1 VNGTLS
7 IIQCLRAPV
16 GGLFR
21 HVCDLTAELTDMGH
35 RVGVICDSSRAGEAD
50 EAALRALEEICDS
63 GVVRVAMSRQLGF
76 RDVTACAAVARFA
89 GQTDARIMHGHG
101 AKGGAYA
108 RLGAHRRMRKG
119 QIIRTFY
126 TPHGGSLHYSP
137 KSLQGRIFM
146 AMEKRL
152 GNKTNGLI
160 FESAYSERLY
170 KANVGPLPCEMRV
183 IPNGVKPEEF
193 YDRIA
198 DADAADFVFIG
209 ELRHLKG
216 VDILLQALAEVRK
229 SIPAKV
235 FIAGGGPEAEK
246 FRALAR
252 QLGVWDAVTFAG
264 PTPASTAFAHGRC
277 MVMPSRAESFPYVV
291 LEAAAA
297 RVPLIATNVGGIPE
311 IVAGTDVELIAP
323 NDKQE
328 LALAMLAF
336 LKSPDTLDKRAVA
349 LQNNVA
355 QNFTVKG
362 MAKSIADFYL
372 QQLAND

>member
-21 HVCDLTAELTDMGH
+21 HVCDLTAELVDMGH
-35 RVGVICDSSRAGEAD
+35 RVGVICDSRCSGEAD
-50 EAALRALEEICDS
+50 EAALRTLEKICDS
-63 GVVRVAMSRQLGF
+63 GVMRVAMSRQLGF
-76 RDVTACAAVARFA
+76 RDFTACAAVARFA
-89 GQTDARIMHGHG
+89 GKSDARIVHGHG

-108 RLGAHRRMRKG
+108 RLGAHRQMRKG
-119 QIIRTFY
+119 QTIRTFY

-137 KSLQGRIFM
+137 KSIQGRIFM

-152 GNKTNGLI
+152 GNKTDGLI
-160 FESAYSERLY
+160 FESAYSEHLY
-170 KANVGPLPCEMRV
+170 KTNVGPLPCEMRV
-183 IPNGVKPEEF
+183 IPNGVKPDEF
-193 YDRIA
+193 YDCIA

-216 VDILLQALAEVRK
+216 VDILLEALAQVRK
-229 SIPAKV
+229 SIPATV
-235 FIAGGGPEAEK
+235 FIAGGGPDADKFRSLAEK
-246 FRALAR
+246 
-252 QLGVWDAVTFAG
+252 LGVWEAVTFAG
-264 PTPASTAFAHGRC
+264 PTPASKAFTRGRC
-277 MVMPSRAESFPYVV
+277 LVMPSRAESFPYVV

-328 LALAMLAF
+328 IERAMLAF
-336 LKSPDTLDKRAVA
+336 LKSPDTLNKRAGA
-349 LQNNVA
+349 LQNSVA
-355 QNFTVKG
+355 QQFTVKG

-372 QQLAND
+372 QQLANG